1 MKTVWLD
8 AGHGGKDCGAVNS
21 NLNVYEKDL
30 TLKLA
35 LETERQLKE
44 QGINVV
50 MTRRTDTTTDYIQRS
65 KIENNNN
72 CDLAIS
78 LHLNSCAKP
87 NTARGCEIWIHS
99 RASKS
104 VKQWAN
110 DTLAEILKVSGTKNR
125 GVKQGY
131 PSLSNCDFWC
141 NRLTKSM
148 SMLIEIGFVNN
159 DEDTRLVMT
168 GFIQYANAITKAIC
182 KQLGIKYKGLPYSTR
197 PAPPPPK
204 TVYDVTVT
212 NVGKRGLV
220 ILVAMLEAKQY
231 RYVVKKRTGSVVAF
245 DVEITNVGQLGLD
258 VLINYLKQKQYR
270 FNYKKR

>member
-8 AGHGGKDCGAVNS
+8 AGHGGKDCGAVNK

-50 MTRRTDTTTDYIQRS
+50 MTRRTDITTDYIQRS
-65 KIENNNN
+65 KLENNNN

-99 RASKS
+99 RASNS
-104 VKQWAN
+104 IKQWADN
-110 DTLAEILKVSGTKNR
+110 TLAEILKVSGTKNR

-131 PSLSNCDFWC
+131 PSQPNCDFWC

-148 SMLIEIGFVNN
+148 SMLIEIGFVNS
-159 DEDTRLVMT
+159 DEDTRLIMSHCVE
-168 GFIQYANAITKAIC
+168 YAKAITRAVC
-182 KQLGIKYKGLPYSTR
+182 RQLNVNYKELIIDKPIIQPQAKPTN
-197 PAPPPPK
+197 
-204 TVYDVTVT
+204 VYDFEINNLNDT
-212 NVGKRGLV
+212 NLTFLLNSKMINGETLKAFLDRQG
-220 ILVAMLEAKQY
+220 Y
-231 RYVVKKRTGSVVAF
+231 RYKVNKR
-245 DVEITNVGQLGLD
+245 
-258 VLINYLKQKQYR
+258 
-270 FNYKKR
+270 